1 MKTDFLSLLLL
12 TSLIISSCGSS
23 ESAKS
28 DEENLFGTWTLFKE
42 TKQGKSIDYSG
53 VPAASRIEFDSTGYF
68 VYYDQI
74 TDEKISN
81 SGVGMIQDH
90 YKGQFK
96 LEEMDLKMNHYI
108 QDTLIVKKFKI
119 EKISENELVLLDE
132 KAGKTSYFKK

>member
-1 MKTDFLSLLLL
+1 MKSYIFPFLLL
-12 TSLIISSCGSS
+12 TSILIGSCGTS
-23 ESAKS
+23 ESTKS
-28 DEENLFGTWTLFKE
+28 TEENLFGTWTLFKE
-42 TKQGKSIDYSG
+42 TKQGKSIDYAG
-53 VPAASRIEFDSTGYF
+53 VPSASRIEFDSTGYF

-81 SGVGMIQDH
+81 AGVGVIQDH

-119 EKISENELVLLDE
+119 EKISDTELVLIDE